1 MQVLVLH
8 QFPQF
13 LKIDYVSAKR
23 ERYVFQDALKL
34 DLDSFLVHGQGHLGQ
49 ARQNQN
55 ERGARRVISK
65 GLKIVIT
72 SSHLKKCGIAQNAQ

>member
-8 QFPQF
+8 QFPPF

-34 DLDSFLVHGQGHLGQ
+34 NLDSFRVHGQGHLGQ

-55 ERGARRVISK
+55 DLGRG
-65 GLKIVIT
+65 GLVQR
-72 SSHLKKCGIAQNAQ
+72 G